1 MISFAASRPRCAAGC
16 FCFFVWKCSGGG
28 PPQSCCTSHSPAL
41 GGRGR
46 RTMRCV
52 ATLAGWLG
60 VWLCC
65 VQLAVLWVGLGWVR
79 LGGSIVRGGGSGH
92 DNGHAS
98 RACAVHMGFVDDGTR
113 EFEYVASVVALAFHT
128 KLLVIVP
135 CMRSHRASI
144 RRILVCSSSLL
155 SFGRRLAG
163 VLLLVPLLVGCRT
176 ATTAH
181 GPAHAGKQWGA
192 TPGTGTGTGT
202 CTCTSASASG
212 ACCTGCRGCRWLQ
225 RRRRV
230 R

>member
-1 MISFAASRPRCAAGC
+1 MISFAASRARCAAGC
-16 FCFFVWKCSGGG
+16 FCFFLCGSVQVVGRCNRVAPRIPQRWDGGV
-28 PPQSCCTSHSPAL
+28 AAR
-41 GGRGR
+41 GGVLPR
-46 RTMRCV
+46 
-52 ATLAGWLG
+52 WLG

-98 RACAVHMGFVDDGTR
+98 RACAVHMGFVHDGTR
-113 EFEYVASVVALAFHT
+113 EFEYVASVAALVFHT
-128 KLLVIVP
+128 NLLVMAP

-163 VLLLVPLLVGCRT
+163 VLLLVPLLVGCRA

-192 TPGTGTGTGT
+192 TPST
-202 CTCTSASASG
+202 CTCTSASASPSASTSG